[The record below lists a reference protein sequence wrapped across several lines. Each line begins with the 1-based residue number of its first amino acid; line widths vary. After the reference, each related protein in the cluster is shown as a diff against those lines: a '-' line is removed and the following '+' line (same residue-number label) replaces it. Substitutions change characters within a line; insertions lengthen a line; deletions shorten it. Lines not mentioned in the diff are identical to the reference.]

1 MSSVGGPS
9 TGKSEY
15 APEPAREQFIT
26 ARNESGQFHPFG
38 KEKEPEPPGGHGG
51 HGSHV
56 GHGNHGGPGPGGGL
70 AKGLPQNADMS
81 NMLRHIEQLEG
92 KLTAKEKQL
101 LDAQQRVEKFSART
115 REGMQS
121 ALDSLMKKW
130 MDACETK
137 DEKCKEQFKNG
148 MEKLVA
154 HSAEDNG
161 VWQMMVAA
169 SALHQRQEHDLDKLR
184 GENTE
189 LRHKIDG
196 HYATPGSRTRE
207 DVLGKRKADAEPE
220 GHDDSGAADLWSDF
234 AKECAG
240 F

>member
-1 MSSVGGPS
+1 MSSAGGS
-9 TGKSEY
+9 SSGKSEY
-15 APEPAREQFIT
+15 APEQREQREQREQFIT
-26 ARNESGQFHPFG
+26 ARNEGGQFLPFG
-38 KEKEPEPPGGHGG
+38 KEKEPEPTGPGGHGAG
-51 HGSHV
+51 HGL
-56 GHGNHGGPGPGGGL
+56 G
-70 AKGLPQNADMS
+70 KGVPSADMS

-92 KLTAKEKQL
+92 KLSAKEKQL

-137 DEKCKEQFKNG
+137 DEKCKEQFKHG

-154 HSAEDNG
+154 NSAEENG

-189 LRHKIDG
+189 LRQKIDG
-196 HYATPGSRTRE
+196 HYATPGARTRD
-207 DVLGKRKADAEPE
+207 DVLGKRKADADPASDE
-220 GHDDSGAADLWSDF
+220 DGAASLWSEF